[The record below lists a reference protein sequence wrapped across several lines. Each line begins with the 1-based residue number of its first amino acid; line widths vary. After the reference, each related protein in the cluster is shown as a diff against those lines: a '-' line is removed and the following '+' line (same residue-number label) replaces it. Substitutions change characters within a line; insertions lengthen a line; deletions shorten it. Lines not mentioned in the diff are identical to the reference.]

1 LANPNFK
8 DKGDLLSTLL
18 KEESIKNNTK
28 DIIDSCL
35 TFFFAGTQTLTFSNS
50 NLIMY
55 AMQNK
60 SLMTKIRSEI
70 DPVFEKHGKLD
81 FEAI

>member
-1 LANPNFK
+1 MANPNFK

-18 KEESIKNNTK
+18 KDESIKSNTK

-55 AMQNK
+55 AMQDK
-60 SLMTKIRSEI
+60 SLMTKIRDEI
-70 DPVFEKHGKLD
+70 DPVFNQYG
-81 FEAI
+81 